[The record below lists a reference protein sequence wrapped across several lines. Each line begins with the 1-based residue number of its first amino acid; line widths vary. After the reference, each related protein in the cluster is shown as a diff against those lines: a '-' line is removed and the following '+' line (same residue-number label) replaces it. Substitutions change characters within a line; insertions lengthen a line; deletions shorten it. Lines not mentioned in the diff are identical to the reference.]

1 MTRAPNGLILI
12 IAVVMASC
20 LPQPRVDG
28 APSTLVSSP
37 RSTVGS
43 SSAGSN
49 ETPGQTLAPP
59 PSEDVLA
66 HYEFMV
72 TCLAERGIA
81 AEYDPIDGSLNID
94 MGLDQQDALALAID
108 ECRDADDQPS
118 GLLNDDYLRSYFPF
132 LLDLYACLADEQF
145 PIPDVITEDAFLEG
159 RGEWHPYEVMWAE
172 ADAAQSGAT
181 GNLKAAEQLCP
192 NDPDNPQWDPA
203 SG

>member
-1 MTRAPNGLILI
+1 MTRAPNGLVLI
-12 IAVVMASC
+12 IAVVVASC

-28 APSTLVSSP
+28 DPSTLVSSP

-43 SSAGSN
+43 SLAGSN
-49 ETPGQTLAPP
+49 EAPGQTLAPP

-72 TCLAERGIA
+72 KCLAERGIA

-118 GLLNDDYLRSYFPF
+118 GLLNDDYLGGYFPF
-132 LLDLYACLADEQF
+132 LLDLYVCLADEQF
-145 PIPDVITEDAFLEG
+145 PIPDLITEDAFIEG

-172 ADAAQSGAT
+172 ADAAQSGPTAM
-181 GNLKAAEQLCP
+181 LSAAGEVCP
-192 NDPDNPQWDPA
+192 NDPDDAHWQSADK
-203 SG
+203 